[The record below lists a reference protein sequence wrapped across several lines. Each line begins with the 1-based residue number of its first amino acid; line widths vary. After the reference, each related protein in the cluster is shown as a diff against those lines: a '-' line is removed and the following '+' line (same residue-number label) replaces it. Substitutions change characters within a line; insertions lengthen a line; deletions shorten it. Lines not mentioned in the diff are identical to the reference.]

1 METIQIRV
9 DEDMKAAADSLFNSL
24 GLDTS
29 TAVRM
34 FISASL
40 EYDGIPFSV
49 KRNNVKRPNAALREA
64 MEDVRLYRNL
74 HGPFATAEEAVHSMI
89 EET

>member
-1 METIQIRV
+1 MATIQIRV
-9 DEDMKAAADSLFNSL
+9 DEATKAAADQLFASL

-34 FISASL
+34 FITAAL

-49 KRNNVKRPNAALREA
+49 RHRGSRKPNEELREA
-64 MEDVRLYRNL
+64 LEDVRLRRNL
-74 HGPFATAEEAVHSMI
+74 HGPFSTAEDAVRSML
-89 EET
+89 EE